1 MLVGYVVCKNV
12 SIIKLLILYVY
23 KQDVEIK
30 NSTTNHYIYMD
41 NKCVVTNCT
50 NGYATSEKKP
60 SFFQKAKNFARN
72 GFISLIARAG
82 HQKKYSVVFIDHFHD
97 KFIKHGKVNVN

>member
-12 SIIKLLILYVY
+12 SITKFLILYVY

-60 SFFQKAKNFARN
+60 SFFSEGEELR
-72 GFISLIARAG
+72 
-82 HQKKYSVVFIDHFHD
+82 KKWIYF
-97 KFIKHGKVNVN
+97 VNRKSWAPKKIFCCIYRPLP